1 MHLARVLGRV
11 VATKK
16 VESLKGIKLLIVQK
30 VDEFDK
36 KIGEPFIAVDST
48 SQACIGE
55 LVYVI
60 GGREGALALEGWFNP
75 SDFAIVG
82 IVDQIDSTNKKY

>member
-11 VATKK
+11 VATRK
-16 VESLKGIKLLIVQK
+16 VESLEGIKLLIVQK

-36 KIGEPFIAVDST
+36 TIDDPFIAVDST
-48 SQACIGE
+48 LQACPGE
-55 LVYVI
+55 LVYLI
-60 GGREGALALEGWFNP
+60 GGREGALALEKWFNP

-82 IVDQIDSTNKKY
+82 IVDQVDSTAKK